1 MPTHSHN
8 SHNFRKTEFSTR
20 SSTFIRLYKA
30 SMLVH
35 AQFFI
40 SILSIQSEQNASIA
54 STQVSTKKFLR
65 KLAATLSQVKLAAVC
80 WLIVRLSPLAQSSE
94 QGPLLKY
101 FWLCNIQVTR
111 LSSVSFYISQRNI
124 ALDFQVWPVLVHFST
139 NLTNLSMLHLKFA
152 LTMAFNILTYDEY
165 DTFK

>member
-8 SHNFRKTEFSTR
+8 SHNFRKTQFSTR

-54 STQVSTKKFLR
+54 STQVSTKSFLEKTCSYTISSQAR
-65 KLAATLSQVKLAAVC
+65 GSLLAH
-80 WLIVRLSPLAQSSE
+80 RSS
-94 QGPLLKY
+94 
-101 FWLCNIQVTR
+101 F
-111 LSSVSFYISQRNI
+111 SSRTELRIGSSIEIFLVVQYTSHPFVFCEFVNFYISQRNSEI
-124 ALDFQVWPVLVHFST
+124 QRL
-139 NLTNLSMLHLKFA
+139 
-152 LTMAFNILTYDEY
+152 I
-165 DTFK
+165 FKYGPFLCIFLRT